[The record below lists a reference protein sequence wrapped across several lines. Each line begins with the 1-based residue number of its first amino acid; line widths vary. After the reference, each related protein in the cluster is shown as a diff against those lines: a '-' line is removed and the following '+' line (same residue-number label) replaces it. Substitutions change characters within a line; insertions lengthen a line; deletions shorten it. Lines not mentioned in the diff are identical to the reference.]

1 MLPAGSASLVLRTAA
16 RHDLLRDLREYLV
29 LLSVEQNVGVYWW
42 QRRRL
47 MARDADQLW
56 RDFHR
61 RLRSFIGRH
70 VENKADVED
79 ILQEV
84 FLRVHRRLATVK
96 DAGRVTSWVYQITR
110 NAISDH
116 YRMRRRRRETPTRLA
131 EEKESDGL
139 DAAWIAHGLDG
150 DQARLRHE
158 LSACLG
164 PMIERL
170 PGEYRDAIVLVE
182 LDGVTHRAA
191 AGRLGLSISGVKS
204 RVQRGR
210 QKLMRMLQACCR
222 IQLDRRGSVTD
233 YDLRDT
239 SCRPCGSTPDQ
250 ET

>member
-1 MLPAGSASLVLRTAA
+1 MTS
-16 RHDLLRDLREYLV
+16 
-29 LLSVEQNVGVYWW
+29 
-42 QRRRL
+42 
-47 MARDADQLW
+47 DADQFW
-56 RDFHR
+56 HEFHR

-70 VENKADVED
+70 VENQADVED
-79 ILQEV
+79 VLQEV
-84 FLRVHRRLATVK
+84 FLRVHRRLATLK
-96 DAGRVTSWVYQITR
+96 YAGRVTSWVYRITR

-116 YRMRRRRRETPTRLA
+116 YRTRGRRRETPAGLA
-131 EEKESDGL
+131 GEMEGDTPGVASSRMGL
-139 DAAWIAHGLDG
+139 DD

-158 LSACLG
+158 LSACLS

-182 LDGVTHRAA
+182 FDGVTQRAA

-210 QKLMRMLQACCR
+210 QKLKRMLQACCR

-233 YDLRDT
+233 YEVRGP

-250 ET
+250 EPQ